1 MDGDEAHAVKIAAA
15 ATKMNR
21 FMAPPS
27 YDYGAHRRVDDYN
40 NAMRSQR
47 PALAAALLAVV
58 IACHSPTSPTD
69 GKSVG
74 GSAST
79 EHGRLSGVVTIGPNC
94 PGPEREGNPCPTQ
107 PSAYA
112 ARKIQVWNEAKTN
125 LLFTVDIDS
134 QGLYLIDL
142 AAPAKYTI
150 DLKPNG
156 IDSTSDLP
164 KVVDIHANTVTKVD
178 VKIDTGLR

>member
-1 MDGDEAHAVKIAAA
+1 MD
-15 ATKMNR
+15 R
-21 FMAPPS
+21 FMAPPFIG
-27 YDYGAHRRVDDYN
+27 YGVRGGVDDYN
-40 NAMRSQR
+40 SAMRPQR
-47 PALAAALLAVV
+47 SALAASLLAVV
-58 IACHSPTSPTD
+58 IACHSPTSPAD
-69 GKSVG
+69 GKAAGS
-74 GSAST
+74 GSA
-79 EHGRLSGVVTIGPNC
+79 EYGRLSGVVTIGPNC

-112 ARKIQVWNEAKTN
+112 ARKILVYNEAKTN

-134 QGLYLIDL
+134 QGLYVIDL

-156 IDSTSDLP
+156 ADRTSDLP